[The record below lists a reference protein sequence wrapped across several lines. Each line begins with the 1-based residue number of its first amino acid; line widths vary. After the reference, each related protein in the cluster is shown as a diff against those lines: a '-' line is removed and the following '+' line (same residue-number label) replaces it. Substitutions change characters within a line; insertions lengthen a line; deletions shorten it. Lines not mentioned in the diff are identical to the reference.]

1 MDDDGGGS
9 KGGGRKETTLRHQAL
24 QTRGIIFYSDAA
36 HVFAFF
42 FPWGTYSLLSL
53 TSTTTYQ
60 RSPLHTLPAAARVY
74 NNMCSERVYSIHGI
88 RSCRYRI
95 LLYRSVIHTYIRVY
109 IIVCTRIIRSPLKR
123 FLDCFFAE
131 HKFRPKT
138 KRQTAHTDARKTNKK
153 I

>member
-1 MDDDGGGS
+1 MEGGQ
-9 KGGGRKETTLRHQAL
+9 KGWRKRNYSPTLGVID
-24 QTRGIIFYSDAA
+24 TRYYILFRCSSRLCI
-36 HVFAFF
+36 F
-42 FPWGTYSLLSL
+42 FPWGTYSLLSH

-74 NNMCSERVYSIHGI
+74 NNMCSERVYRIHGI

-95 LLYRSVIHTYIRVY
+95 LLYRSVIHTYIRGY
-109 IIVCTRIIRSPLKR
+109 MIVCTRIIRSPLKR
-123 FLDCFFAE
+123 FLDCFFAQ